1 MALESALWGRCVR
14 ATKVLR
20 EANHRVDLQRVENC
34 AVSGHPD
41 VEGCI
46 DGNQVWIELKSCM
59 RPARPDTPIRPKT
72 RPSQNIWHRERSA
85 AGSRQNWILIQV
97 GEDHKASHY
106 LIPGNR
112 YEDITAP
119 EVRLAE
125 MSVVSPKTLIPNILL
140 RACQGW

>member
-1 MALESALWGRCVR
+1 MALESALWGRCSK
-14 ATKVLR
+14 AAKVLR
-20 EANHRVDLQRVENC
+20 VANCLVDLQRVENC

-46 DGNQVWIELKSCM
+46 DGKQVWIELKSCK

-72 RPSQNIWHRERSA
+72 RPSQYIWHRERSA

-112 YEDITAP
+112 YEDITTS

-125 MSVVSPKTLIPNILL
+125 MSVVPPHTSISDILF
-140 RACQGW
+140 RASQGW